1 MKTFKVDFSEFY
13 PNLIYLEFNFFQDE
27 YTFLKNRNFKKETI
41 KTTFQTYYI
50 SLIDNLDLKYFK
62 IEILE

>member
-1 MKTFKVDFSEFY
+1 MKTCKVDFSEFY
-13 PNLIYLEFNFFQDE
+13 SNLIYLEFNFFQDE

-41 KTTFQTYYI
+41 KTTFQRYYI

-62 IEILE
+62 IEIPE

>member
-1 MKTFKVDFSEFY
+1 MKTLKVDFSEFY
-13 PNLIYLEFNFFQDE
+13 PSLIYIEFNFFQDE

-41 KTTFQTYYI
+41 KTTFQRYYI

>member
-41 KTTFQTYYI
+41 KTTFQRYYI

-62 IEILE
+62 IEIPE

>member
-1 MKTFKVDFSEFY
+1 MEELRVDFSEFY

-27 YTFLKNRNFKKETI
+27 YTFIKNRNFKKETI
-41 KTTFQTYYI
+41 KTTFQRYYI

-62 IEILE
+62 IEIPE